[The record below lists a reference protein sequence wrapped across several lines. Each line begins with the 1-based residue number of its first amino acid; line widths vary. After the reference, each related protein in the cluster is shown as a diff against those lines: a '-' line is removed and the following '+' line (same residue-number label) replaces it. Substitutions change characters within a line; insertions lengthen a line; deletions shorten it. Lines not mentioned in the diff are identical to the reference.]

1 VKYVLEIELKNDACK
16 ECPCL
21 HFWLGEKVI
30 GSWKCKATQQI
41 VDNID
46 ARPDWCPLELTH
58 EECENLIYEATKRLG
73 W

>member
-1 VKYVLEIELKNDACK
+1 MLA
-16 ECPCL
+16 PR
-21 HFWLGEKVI
+21 
-30 GSWKCKATQQI
+30 WKCKATQRI